1 MTTFSIISLGCPR
14 NLVDSEFIINKLISQ
29 GFHFSDDIHKADIVI
44 INTCGFIREAK
55 EEAIDVILDIINLK
69 KEGRVKKI
77 IVGGCLSQRYGKEL
91 LEEIP
96 EVDAIIGINWD
107 QLPGIIKKLNTEKI
121 LKVRKERK
129 LLPFLPS
136 KRIYLTP
143 PHYIYLKI
151 SEGCSNRCSYCA
163 IYNIKGSHKSKDID
177 TILREARLAI
187 SRGVKE
193 INIIGQDTTSYGIDL
208 YGEPKLPE
216 LLKKMSRLSGDF
228 WIRLLYMHPARVDQK
243 LIDCFKNISRLCR
256 YIDLPIQH
264 INDKILNKM
273 NRKTTKDQIIKLI
286 EKLRKE
292 IPGVCLRTTVI
303 VGFPGESDREFK
315 ELLDFIQDVK
325 FERLGCFVY
334 SREEGTPAFNFKPQI
349 PEKVKQARFD
359 AIMKLQQKIALEVNS
374 KFIGKKYR
382 VLLDEEADDFYIGRS
397 YFDAPEVDGVIY
409 MEKNKQAR
417 VGEFVNAYITSNIE
431 YDLFAEIT

>member
-1 MTTFSIISLGCPR
+1 MITFGIISLGCPR
-14 NLVDSEFIINKLISQ
+14 NLVDSEFIINKLISE
-29 GFHFSDDIHKADIVI
+29 GFHFKDDLHKADIVI

-55 EEAIDVILDIINLK
+55 EEAIDVILDVINLK
-69 KEGRVKKI
+69 KEGKIKKI

-107 QLPGIIKKLNTEKI
+107 ELPKIIKNFNTEKI

-143 PHYIYLKI
+143 RHYIYLKI

-163 IYNIKGSHKSKDID
+163 IYNIKGSHKSRDID
-177 TILREARLAI
+177 TILKEARLAI
-187 SRGVKE
+187 FRGVKE
-193 INIIGQDTTSYGIDL
+193 INIISQDTTSYGIDL

-216 LLKKMSRLSGDF
+216 LLKKMSRLSGEF
-228 WIRLLYMHPARVDQK
+228 WIRLLYMHPARMDHKV
-243 LIDCFKNISRLCR
+243 IDCFKNISKLCR

-264 INDKILNKM
+264 INDKILKKM
-273 NRKTTKDQIIKLI
+273 NRKATKDQIIRLI

-303 VGFPGESDREFK
+303 VGFPGEGDREFK
-315 ELLDFIQDVK
+315 ELLDFIRDVK

-359 AIMKLQQKIALEVNS
+359 AVMKVQQKIALQVNS
-374 KFIGKKYR
+374 KFIGKKYK
-382 VLLDEEADDFYIGRS
+382 VLLDEETDDFYIGRA